1 MYKTPVNPS
10 KTTTKQQK
18 TKPVETNKM
27 KEPQQ
32 QQTNRNRNKT
42 KLYNNNKTIKIKK
55 ISKKWWFGV
64 GLKSQLLLNHIKAN
78 PPVSTILTWVIRRAN
93 VKEPT
98 EAPNNAQQSY
108 EMSHSNLGSATLW
121 QLAFPEDRGT

>member
-42 KLYNNNKTIKIKK
+42 KLYNNNKTIKKNI
-55 ISKKWWFGV
+55 
-64 GLKSQLLLNHIKAN
+64 KSQKNGG
-78 PPVSTILTWVIRRAN
+78 
-93 VKEPT
+93 
-98 EAPNNAQQSY
+98 
-108 EMSHSNLGSATLW
+108 LGW
-121 QLAFPEDRGT
+121 G